1 MPGLFWALGF
11 LGFPFQL
18 GLQGGWGSRRG
29 WGAKSHCIGLQQWLA
44 LSGPDIRRVIVKPML
59 IAQEKAAFKSISML
73 NWVCVY
79 DMARIPHYWTHLCPP
94 PPPPPPFHSRVVEQD
109 PGEIIELQLWNKLDS
124 VSTEQSG
131 AAACRTS
138 SWAALTTLSVRGG
151 KVERKR
157 GKRPLRGASA
167 LLMWARLGGL
177 VHLLGLVFQTCL
189 L

>member
-1 MPGLFWALGF
+1 MFAFPELRLSKRREGSMPGLFWALGF

-94 PPPPPPFHSRVVEQD
+94 SLPF
-109 PGEIIELQLWNKLDS
+109 
-124 VSTEQSG
+124 TSG
-131 AAACRTS
+131 WAGP
-138 SWAALTTLSVRGG
+138 WWDNWIAALKQIGLGVH
-151 KVERKR
+151 
-157 GKRPLRGASA
+157 
-167 LLMWARLGGL
+167 WAEWRCCMQDIKLGCTHHSL
-177 VHLLGLVFQTCL
+177 C
-189 L
+189 